1 MTDFADVEQFAREHA
16 ACGGLT
22 PHAMSRPGREGYLL
36 TITCACGATLDRW
49 VTAAEASGPLPR
61 PSQPA
66 APAATWPARPA
77 PPRPQRIE
85 VTLQPAGRAS
95 RGRAVWLV
103 LLLVVALG
111 GATAAYLTGLSDQ
124 LSALPD
130 QLIGVPDQLRGL
142 AGQGAAAPRPPAP
155 PPPPATTP
163 PPPPVAAPP
172 PALETIVRSLRE
184 LQSSI
189 TPSVSLN
196 DYASRVASTRADVER
211 LVTSAPE
218 PARGQ
223 VRDVLDVHRLAVG
236 AWRARTVNDKD
247 EWERIGQDPD
257 IDLCA
262 SVKRA
267 ADAASGSRSVS
278 RAQARGA
285 AVAASLPQLWA
296 CAAEKVAALDRMP
309 AGL

>member
-22 PHAMSRPGREGYLL
+22 PNAMSRPGREGYLL

-49 VTAAEASGPLPR
+49 VTAAEASRPMPR

-66 APAATWPARPA
+66 APAGAWPGRPA
-77 PPRPQRIE
+77 PPRPQRID
-85 VTLQPAGRAS
+85 VILQPAGRAS

-111 GATAAYLTGLSDQ
+111 GATAVYLTGLSDQ
-124 LSALPD
+124 LSGLPD
-130 QLIGVPDQLRGL
+130 LLSGL
-142 AGQGAAAPRPPAP
+142 AGQRAAAPRPPA

-247 EWERIGQDPD
+247 EWGRIGRDPD

-262 SVKRA
+262 PVKRA
-267 ADAASGSRSVS
+267 ADAASGSRSVP

>member
-1 MTDFADVEQFAREHA
+1 V
-16 ACGGLT
+16 
-22 PHAMSRPGREGYLL
+22 
-36 TITCACGATLDRW
+36 
-49 VTAAEASGPLPR
+49 AEP
-61 PSQPA
+61 PA
-66 APAATWPARPA
+66 AWPARPA
-77 PPRPQRIE
+77 SPRSQRIE
-85 VTLQPAGRAS
+85 VILQSAGRAS

-103 LLLVVALG
+103 LLLLGAVG
-111 GATAAYLTGLSDQ
+111 GAAVAYLTGLPDQ
-124 LSALPD
+124 LTGLPD
-130 QLIGVPDQLRGL
+130 QLTAL
-142 AGQGAAAPRPPAP
+142 AGQRAAALPLPPAVT
-155 PPPPATTP
+155 A
-163 PPPPVAAPP
+163 P

-189 TPSVSLN
+189 TPSVSLS
-196 DYASRVASTRADVER
+196 DYASGVASTRVDVER

-218 PARGQ
+218 PARAQ
-223 VRDVLDVHRLAVG
+223 VREVLDVHRLAVG

-267 ADAASGSRSVS
+267 ADAASGSRGVS
-278 RAQARGA
+278 RARARGA

-296 CAAEKVAALDRMP
+296 CAAEKVAALDRPP

>member
-1 MTDFADVEQFAREHA
+1 MSDFADVEQFARAHA
-16 ACGGLT
+16 ACGGMT
-22 PHAMSRPGREGYLL
+22 PNAMSRPGREGYLL

-49 VTAAEASGPLPR
+49 VTADEASRPLPR
-61 PSQPA
+61 PSQRA
-66 APAATWPARPA
+66 APAAAWPGHPVS
-77 PPRPQRIE
+77 PRPQRIE

-103 LLLVVALG
+103 LLLVVGLG
-111 GATAAYLTGLSDQ
+111 GATVAYLTGMLDQ
-124 LSALPD
+124 LSDLPD
-130 QLIGVPDQLRGL
+130 QLSGL
-142 AGQGAAAPRPPAP
+142 AGQRAAAPRPPL
-155 PPPPATTP
+155 PPPAPAVVP
-163 PPPPVAAPP
+163 PPPPVAVPP

-196 DYASRVASTRADVER
+196 DYASRVAATRADVER
-211 LVTSAPE
+211 VVTSAPE
-218 PARGQ
+218 PARAQ
-223 VRDVLDVHRLAVG
+223 VREVLDIHRLAVG
-236 AWRARTVNDKD
+236 AWRARTVNDRD

-257 IDLCA
+257 VNLCV
-262 SVKRA
+262 SVKRV
-267 ADAASGSRSVS
+267 ADAAAGSRGVS

-296 CAAEKVAALDRMP
+296 CAAEKVATLDRPP

>member
-22 PHAMSRPGREGYLL
+22 PNAMSRPGREGYLL

-49 VTAAEASGPLPR
+49 VTAAEASRPMPR

-66 APAATWPARPA
+66 APAAAWPGRPA
-77 PPRPQRIE
+77 PPRPPRID

-111 GATAAYLTGLSDQ
+111 GATAVYLTGLSDQ
-124 LSALPD
+124 LSGLPD
-130 QLIGVPDQLRGL
+130 LLSGL
-142 AGQGAAAPRPPAP
+142 AGQRAAAPRPPAP
-155 PPPPATTP
+155 PPPATTP
-163 PPPPVAAPP
+163 PPPSLAAPP

-247 EWERIGQDPD
+247 EWGRIGQDRD

-262 SVKRA
+262 PVKRA
-267 ADAASGSRSVS
+267 ADAASGSRSVP

>member
-1 MTDFADVEQFAREHA
+1 
-16 ACGGLT
+16 
-22 PHAMSRPGREGYLL
+22 
-36 TITCACGATLDRW
+36 
-49 VTAAEASGPLPR
+49 
-61 PSQPA
+61 
-66 APAATWPARPA
+66 
-77 PPRPQRIE
+77 

-111 GATAAYLTGLSDQ
+111 GATVAYLTGLSDQ
-124 LSALPD
+124 LSGLPD
-130 QLIGVPDQLRGL
+130 LLSGL
-142 AGQGAAAPRPPAP
+142 TGQRAAAPRPPAP
-155 PPPPATTP
+155 PPPPAATP

-189 TPSVSLN
+189 SPSVSLN

-218 PARGQ
+218 PARAQ
-223 VRDVLDVHRLAVG
+223 VREVLDVHRLAVG

-247 EWERIGQDPD
+247 EWGRIGQDPD

-296 CAAEKVAALDRMP
+296 CAAEKVVALDRTP

>member
-1 MTDFADVEQFAREHA
+1 MT
-16 ACGGLT
+16 
-22 PHAMSRPGREGYLL
+22 PNAMSRPGREGYLL

-49 VTAAEASGPLPR
+49 VTADEASRPLPR

-66 APAATWPARPA
+66 VPAAAAWPGHPV

-85 VTLQPAGRAS
+85 VILQPAGRVS

-103 LLLVVALG
+103 LLLIVALG
-111 GATAAYLTGLSDQ
+111 GATAAYLTGLLDQ
-124 LSALPD
+124 LSDLPD
-130 QLIGVPDQLRGL
+130 QLAGL
-142 AGQGAAAPRPPAP
+142 AGQRAAAPGTPAPRAPAP
-155 PPPPATTP
+155 PPSSAAAP
-163 PPPPVAAPP
+163 PPPPVAAAPP
-172 PALETIVRSLRE
+172 TLETIVRSLRE

-189 TPSVSLN
+189 APSVSLN
-196 DYASRVASTRADVER
+196 DYSSRVAATRVEVER

-218 PARGQ
+218 PARAH
-223 VRDVLDVHRLAVG
+223 VREVLDVHRLAVG
-236 AWRARTVNDKD
+236 AWRARTVNDRA

-257 IDLCA
+257 IDLCT

-267 ADAASGSRSVS
+267 VDAAAGSRGVS

-296 CAAEKVAALDRMP
+296 CAAEKVAALDRTP

>member
-1 MTDFADVEQFAREHA
+1 MMTDFADVEQFAREHA
-16 ACGGLT
+16 TCGGLT
-22 PHAMSRPGREGYLL
+22 PNAMSRPGREGYLL
-36 TITCACGATLDRW
+36 TITCACGAMLDRW
-49 VTAAEASGPLPR
+49 VTADEASRPLPR

-66 APAATWPARPA
+66 AAAAWPGRPA

-85 VTLQPAGRAS
+85 VTLHPAGRAS

-124 LSALPD
+124 MPALPD
-130 QLIGVPDQLRGL
+130 QLPALPDQLRGL
-142 AGQGAAAPRPPAP
+142 AGPRAAAPRAPAP
-155 PPPPATTP
+155 PPPAAVTP
-163 PPPPVAAPP
+163 PAPPVPAPPPV
-172 PALETIVRSLRE
+172 LETIVRSLRE
-184 LQSSI
+184 LHSSI

-196 DYASRVASTRADVER
+196 DYASRVAATRADVER

-218 PARGQ
+218 PARAQ

-236 AWRARTVNDKD
+236 AWRARTVNDRD
-247 EWERIGQDPD
+247 EWGRIGRDPD

-267 ADAASGSRSVS
+267 ADAASGPRSAS

>member
-22 PHAMSRPGREGYLL
+22 PNAMSRPGRAGYLL

-49 VTAAEASGPLPR
+49 VTADEASRPLPR
-61 PSQPA
+61 PSPTV
-66 APAATWPARPA
+66 APAAAWLRPA
-77 PPRPQRIE
+77 PPRPQHIE

-111 GATAAYLTGLSDQ
+111 GASVAYLTGLSDQ
-124 LSALPD
+124 LSGLPD
-130 QLIGVPDQLRGL
+130 LLSGLPDLLSGL
-142 AGQGAAAPRPPAP
+142 AGQRTAPPRAPAP
-155 PPPPATTP
+155 PPPAAATP

-172 PALETIVRSLRE
+172 PALETIVRPLRE

-218 PARGQ
+218 PARTQ
-223 VRDVLDVHRLAVG
+223 AREVLDVHRLAVG

-278 RAQARGA
+278 RARARGA

-296 CAAEKVAALDRMP
+296 CAAEKVAALDRTP

>member
-22 PHAMSRPGREGYLL
+22 PNAMSRPGREGYLL

-49 VTAAEASGPLPR
+49 VTAAEASRPLAR

-66 APAATWPARPA
+66 APAAAWPGRPA
-77 PPRPQRIE
+77 PSRPQRIE

-124 LSALPD
+124 LTGLPD
-130 QLIGVPDQLRGL
+130 RLSGLPDQLRGL

-155 PPPPATTP
+155 PSPPATTP
-163 PPPPVAAPP
+163 PPPAVAAPP

-196 DYASRVASTRADVER
+196 DYASRVASARVDVER

-247 EWERIGQDPD
+247 EWARIGQDPD

-262 SVKRA
+262 PVKHA
-267 ADAASGSRSVS
+267 ADAAAGSRSVS